1 LIDFEQLIIEH
12 SSAFKSDFVGLADF
26 RKYLAVFSL
35 HGPEEYIISEAIK
48 VMSNEP
54 FDYRMLISKCDC
66 QSQSLQSL
74 GADVN
79 DLCRSTTRFEDGIIL
94 CKGLR
99 FTKIPR
105 LGSLQRTFD

>member
-1 LIDFEQLIIEH
+1 MIDFEQLIIEH

-54 FDYRMLISKCDC
+54 FDYRSVDIQVRLPIPELAESGRRC
-66 QSQSLQSL
+66 Q
-74 GADVN
+74 
-79 DLCRSTTRFEDGIIL
+79 
-94 CKGLR
+94 
-99 FTKIPR
+99 
-105 LGSLQRTFD
+105 